1 MLGLFFII
9 LLITYPVA
17 SQGYVPAYVM
27 VGGYYIDG
35 SGGGGGGGGG
45 GASRSKEDAF
55 KWFELAAQEGS
66 SDAQCNLG
74 EMRYH
79 LLV

>member
-1 MLGLFFII
+1 
-9 LLITYPVA
+9 
-17 SQGYVPAYVM
+17 M

-35 SGGGGGGGGG
+35 SEGGGG
-45 GASRSKEDAF
+45 GASRSEVDAF
-55 KWFELAAQEGS
+55 KWFELAAEEGS

-74 EMRYH
+74 EVRYC

>member
-35 SGGGGGGGGG
+35 SGGGGG
-45 GASRSKEDAF
+45 ASRSEEDAF

-74 EMRYH
+74 EMRYR

>member
-1 MLGLFFII
+1 MF
-9 LLITYPVA
+9 LITYPVA

-35 SGGGGGGGGG
+35 SEGGGGG
-45 GASRSKEDAF
+45 GASRSEVDAF
-55 KWFELAAQEGS
+55 KWFELAAEEGS

-74 EMRYH
+74 EVRYR